1 MKSKTTVIW
10 LVLAVSLAGFI
21 WIFEH
26 HFQSAAPAASG
37 LLSSLRAAT
46 ITSLQVI
53 PAGTREI
60 SALRTN
66 GVWQLEKPVAYPAQ
80 AAAIE
85 SLLATLEKLSPAL
98 RLTAGELR
106 GRKNSDAE
114 FGFEN
119 PRFSIVA
126 EAGEQRWQLLVGN
139 STAPGDQVYV
149 RVVGVDGV
157 FITDT
162 AWRPQLPRSANE
174 WRDTALLAAATD
186 CDWIVITNGTK
197 SIELRR
203 DATNHLWRMTRPLLA
218 RADGA
223 RITAALQ
230 QLRTARVTQFVS
242 DDAKADL
249 TAYGLQPAELDVWIG
264 HGTNRLAA
272 VHAGKS
278 SPENPDRI
286 FARRE
291 GWNAV
296 VALAKSTFS
305 AWRGTVNDF
314 RDAHL
319 LEFSTPAAEI
329 EVRGENSF
337 ILRQRG
343 SNDWALVGE
352 KFPADADSVQTLL
365 KSLAGF
371 RTVEF
376 VKDLNTGADL
386 KGFGLTT
393 PARQIILR
401 ATPGVTNSVIAQLL
415 FGASE
420 TNRIFVKRAD
430 EEYVYALALE
440 DFNRLPENGWEFR
453 DRRVWNFSTND
464 VAQLTIRQNAKI
476 RQLARDTDGK
486 WSLASGSQGVFD
498 GRWMEMIVRQFGE
511 MTAAGWVARNVTAPE
526 KIGIPPEAFQVAIE
540 LKNRKKF
547 TVDFGTELPSQA
559 GLAAVTL
566 DGERWAFVCPASL
579 YQFAKLY
586 LVIPPNAP

>member
-37 LLSSLRAAT
+37 LLSGLRAASV
-46 ITSLQVI
+46 TSLQVI
-53 PAGTREI
+53 PTGTREI
-60 SALRTN
+60 SAIRTN
-66 GVWQLEKPVAYPAQ
+66 GVWQLEKPMAYPAQ

-139 STAPGDQVYV
+139 PTAPGDQAYV

-162 AWRPQLPRSANE
+162 AWLPQLPRSANE
-174 WRDTALLAAATD
+174 WRDTALLGAATD
-186 CDWIVITNGTK
+186 CDWIVITNGTR

-203 DATNHLWRMTRPLLA
+203 DATNHFWRMTRPLLA

-242 DDAKADL
+242 DDAKTDL
-249 TAYGLQPAELDVWIG
+249 TTYGLQPAELDVWIG
-264 HGTNRLAA
+264 RGTNRLTAI
-272 VHAGKS
+272 HAGKT
-278 SPENPDRI
+278 SPENPDLI

-296 VALAKSTFS
+296 VALAKSTF
-305 AWRGTVNDF
+305 APWRGTVNDF
-314 RDAHL
+314 RNAHL
-319 LEFSTPAAEI
+319 LELSTPAAEI
-329 EVRGENSF
+329 EIRGENNF

-352 KFPADADSVQTLL
+352 KFPADADSVSALL

-401 ATPGVTNSVIAQLL
+401 TTPGATNSVIAQLL

-430 EEYVYALALE
+430 EEYVYALALA

-453 DRRVWNFSTND
+453 GRRVWNFSTND
-464 VAQLTIRQNAKI
+464 VAQLTIRQNGKI
-476 RQLARDTDGK
+476 RQLIRDADGK
-486 WSLASGSQGVFD
+486 WSLANGSQGVFD

-511 MTAAGWVARNVTAPE
+511 MTAAGWVARKVTEPE
-526 KIGIPPEAFQVAIE
+526 KIGVP
-540 LKNRKKF
+540 R
-547 TVDFGTELPSQA
+547 
-559 GLAAVTL
+559 
-566 DGERWAFVCPASL
+566 ERFKWRL
-579 YQFAKLY
+579 
-586 LVIPPNAP
+586 N

>member
-10 LVLAVSLAGFI
+10 FVLAGSLAAFI

-26 HFQSAAPAASG
+26 HFQAGAPAVPG
-37 LLSSLRAAT
+37 LLSGFRAAT
-46 ITSLQVI
+46 VASLQII

-60 SALRTN
+60 SVVRTN
-66 GVWQLEKPVAYPAQ
+66 GAWQLERPVAYPAS

-85 SLLATLEKLSPAL
+85 SVLATLEKLSPAL

-114 FGFEN
+114 FGFET

-139 STAPGDQVYV
+139 PTAPGDQVYV
-149 RVVGVDGV
+149 RVVGVEGV

-162 AWRPQLPRSANE
+162 AWLPQLPRSASE
-174 WRDTALLAAATD
+174 WRDPALLAAGTD

-197 SIELRR
+197 AIELRQ

-230 QLRTARVTQFVS
+230 QLRTARVAQFVS

-249 TAYGLQPAELDVWIG
+249 ATFGLQPAELDVWLG
-264 HGTNRLAA
+264 HGTNLLAA
-272 VHAGKS
+272 VHAGKIA
-278 SPENPDRI
+278 PENPELV

-291 GWNAV
+291 GWSAV
-296 VALAKSTFS
+296 VALAKSAFTP
-305 AWRGTVNDF
+305 WRGTVNDF

-319 LEFSTPAAEI
+319 LEFSRPVSEI
-329 EVRGENSF
+329 EVRGESSF
-337 ILRQRG
+337 ILRERG

-352 KFPADADSVQTLL
+352 KYPADAGSVQAMLQ
-365 KSLAGF
+365 SLAGF

-386 KGFGLTT
+386 KSFGLTT
-393 PARQIILR
+393 PVRQIILR
-401 ATPGVTNSVIAQLL
+401 AAPGATNGVIAQLL

-430 EEYVYALALE
+430 EDYVYALALA
-440 DFNRLPENGWEFR
+440 DFDRLPDNGWEFR

-464 VAQLTIRQNAKI
+464 VAQMTIRQNGRT
-476 RQLARDTDGK
+476 RQLIRDAAGK
-486 WSLASGSQGVFD
+486 WSLAGGSPGVFD
-498 GRWMEMIVRQFGE
+498 ARWMEMIVRQFGE
-511 MTAAGWVARNVTAPE
+511 MTAARWVARNVTAPE
-526 KIGIPPEAFQVAIE
+526 KFGLAPEGFQVAIE
-540 LKNRKKF
+540 LKDGKKQA
-547 TVDFGTELPSQA
+547 VDFGTELPSQA
-559 GLAAVTL
+559 GLAAVTME
-566 DGERWAFVCPASL
+566 GERWVFVCPSAL